1 MDVTTIRGD
10 GTLVI
15 ALVQSSSACSRQRT
29 LFSPTT
35 PTVAPK
41 GSRDDRIS
49 ALPDDVLVNIID
61 RLNVPDAAR
70 TSILSRR
77 WSQLS
82 AKLSRLII
90 NAQDFLPE
98 GVSNVNVSDDEMV
111 RVNAAAVEATKS
123 ILTRRS
129 PGEHTIRFLSTA
141 FYLRDDVPISIGQAV
156 GHTMETHLVEMA
168 QFSVMTGKVGTDD
181 LNDVELPICGREFMR
196 FFDACQ
202 NAFGGLTS
210 LDMED
215 LRFGESDISNVLI
228 TCKRLKHLRMMNCD
242 SGDPSTLQIEHA
254 HLSELS
260 IAGCSFEQVKLNWL
274 PQLTQMTFDQWI
286 DYQDPLVLGHV
297 PLLET
302 VSFTNIGYSFNKLVK
317 LSEVLSST
325 SIRVLKFGC
334 SQLTESLASVFRQL
348 RFVNLVALPEGYDLT
363 WTMFILEAAPLLK
376 ELYMT
381 VWDHACIM
389 ETDEETR
396 KEEFYCE
403 NRGVEWDSAAADI
416 KHQNLATLI
425 IFCFESD
432 DYMVSYLRRVMAA
445 AVNLEDVFLY
455 SRLECDNCQDT
466 KPIRFPWTKRQ
477 RISLKKRVTA
487 GIESLAIIHACSTI
501 RDDHLSKYQYPECS
515 LDVSRKRLLYRQ

>member
-1 MDVTTIRGD
+1 MG
-10 GTLVI
+10 
-15 ALVQSSSACSRQRT
+15 
-29 LFSPTT
+29 
-35 PTVAPK
+35 K

-49 ALPDDVLVNIID
+49 ALPDDILVNILD

-82 AKLSRLII
+82 GKLSRLII
-90 NAQDFLPE
+90 NAQDFLPK
-98 GVSNVNVSDDEMV
+98 GVSNANVSDDEMV
-111 RVNAAAVEATKS
+111 RVNAAAVEAIKS
-123 ILTRRS
+123 IVTRRS

-156 GHTMETHLVEMA
+156 GHTMETHSVEIS
-168 QFSVMTGKVGTDD
+168 QFSVMTGKVGTDE
-181 LNDVELPICGREFMR
+181 LNDEELAICGREFMR

-260 IAGCSFEQVKLNWL
+260 ITGCSFEQVKLNWL
-274 PQLTQMTFDQWI
+274 PQLTQMTFDDWI

-302 VSFTNIGYSFNKLVK
+302 VSLTNVGYSFHKLVK
-317 LSEVLSST
+317 LSEFLSST
-325 SIRVLKFGC
+325 SIRVLKLGFKSEKIWVQPEC
-334 SQLTESLASVFRQL
+334 LTKSLASVFCQL

-376 ELYMT
+376 ELCMA

-389 ETDEETR
+389 ETDEKTR
-396 KEEFYCE
+396 KEEFYSE
-403 NRGVEWDSAAADI
+403 NRGVEWDSSIADF
-416 KHQNLATLI
+416 KHHNLVTLI
-425 IFCFESD
+425 IYCFESD

-445 AVNLEDVFLY
+445 AINLEDVFLY
-455 SRLECDNCQDT
+455 SRLECDNCQDQ

-487 GIESLAIIHACSTI
+487 GIESFAIIHACSTI
-501 RDDHLSKYQYPECS
+501 RDAHLSKYLYPECS
-515 LDVSRKRLLYRQ
+515 LDVSRKSLRNRQ

>member
-1 MDVTTIRGD
+1 MG
-10 GTLVI
+10 
-15 ALVQSSSACSRQRT
+15 
-29 LFSPTT
+29 
-35 PTVAPK
+35 K

-49 ALPDDVLVNIID
+49 ALPDDILVNIID

-90 NAQDFLPE
+90 NAQHFLPE

-123 ILTRRS
+123 ILTGRS
-129 PGEHTIRFLSTA
+129 PGEHTIRFLSAA
-141 FYLRDDVPISIGQAV
+141 FYLRDDVPISIGQAI
-156 GHTMETHLVEMA
+156 GHVMETHLVEMV

-181 LNDVELPICGREFMR
+181 LNDDELIICGREFMR

-210 LDMED
+210 LDIEN
-215 LRFGESDISNVLI
+215 LRFGESDIPNILI
-228 TCKRLKHLRMMNCD
+228 TCKRLKHLRMLNCD
-242 SGDPSTLQIEHA
+242 SGDPSALKVEHA

-260 IAGCSFEQVKLNWL
+260 IINCFFEQVMLNWL
-274 PQLTQMTFDQWI
+274 PQLTQMTFDGWI
-286 DYQDPLVLGHV
+286 NYQDPLVLGHV

-302 VSFTNIGYSFNKLVK
+302 LSLTNTGYSFHNLVK
-317 LSEVLSST
+317 LSEFISST
-325 SIRVLKFGC
+325 SIRDLKLGFRSEKIWVQPEC
-334 SQLTESLASVFRQL
+334 PTESLASVFCQL
-348 RFVNLVALPEGYDLT
+348 RFVNLVNLPEGCDLT

-381 VWDHACIM
+381 VWDHACMM

-396 KEEFYCE
+396 KEEMYSE
-403 NRGVEWDSAAADI
+403 NRGVEWDSSASDF
-416 KHQNLATLI
+416 KHHSLVTLI
-425 IFCFESD
+425 IFGFESE
-432 DYMVSYLRRVMAA
+432 DYMVSYLKRVMEA

-455 SRLECDNCQDT
+455 SSLECNHCDA
-466 KPIRFPWTKRQ
+466 KPARFPRTKRQ
-477 RISLKKRVTA
+477 RMSLKKRVTA
-487 GIESLAIIHACSTI
+487 GIESFAIIHSSPTL
-501 RDDHLSKYQYPECS
+501 RDDHLAKIVYPECS
-515 LDVSRKRLLYRQ
+515 LEISRTMLLRQ